1 MKIVAKFTLNIIL
14 VLQVLLLFLF
24 LFDERIQLPVWLQVA
39 GRLHPLVLHL
49 PIGLIIFLIVLLFFR
64 NQFKKKSFNRLTF
77 FCLLLIS
84 LSASFSALFGLFLSL
99 QGDYG
104 AEQLQQHKVGGVVLS
119 FMCYFLLVGYGYA
132 KRRKVIIYVGTA
144 ITLSALLFTGHTG
157 SVLTHGENFLFA
169 PMMKA
174 SIKEISLET
183 SSLYQ
188 IAVEP
193 IFEKKCFSCHN
204 EGKSKGGLI
213 MTSVDKFKK
222 GGKKGVEWVVGNPD
236 SSRLIQYIH
245 LPLADD
251 GHMPPDG
258 KPQLTAT
265 EIFVLE
271 SWIKSGADF
280 EKLLAEYSDTDT
292 LKSWVIIQGIPKKE
306 LEPENLYDFKAVS
319 QSVIDKL
326 NTPYCSVFPL
336 YQNSPAL
343 QADFFIRASFKIGT
357 LESLM
362 EIKDQL
368 VVLNLSKMP
377 LSDSDLK
384 IISQF
389 KNLEKLNL
397 NFTDI
402 IGDGLI
408 ELKSLTK
415 LQSLS
420 LSGTAVDNQ
429 NVESV
434 ISLPELKELFIWDTK
449 ITKEQSEEWQRKY
462 PTVKIVQQ
470 LFDDPTILQLSKPI
484 LVNEGII
491 KRDEPIQLKHA
502 MPGVKIV
509 YTLNGTQPDSLKGL
523 IYEKPIAVNETV
535 KLKAIACRDGWYC
548 SDLLTITNFVEG
560 FRPIKVEL
568 QAPADKKYPGLGAVS
583 LTDGRKGFTDVLREP
598 AWLGFR
604 ENNFEAG
611 FDFGITPPTLKKIV
625 LSYGNSIGGYLFPPT
640 EVEVWGGTDKEHLA
654 LVKKFKTE
662 MPKGY
667 EPQRVEALGVEFEP
681 AAHSYY
687 KIVAKP
693 LSKLPEWHSGKGQK
707 GWFFIDEVFFY

>member
-14 VLQVLLLFLF
+14 VLQVLLLFILF
-24 LFDERIQLPVWLQVA
+24 FDEQIQLSVWLQVA

-49 PIGLIIFLIVLLFFR
+49 PIGFLLFLVVMLFFR
-64 NQFKKKSFNRLTF
+64 NQFRKKSFNRLTF
-77 FCLLLIS
+77 ICLMLVS

-104 AEQLQQHKVGGVVLS
+104 AEQLQQHKIGGVVLS
-119 FMCYFLLVGYGYA
+119 FLCYFLLVGYGYA

-144 ITLSALLFTGHTG
+144 ITMSALLFTGHTG
-157 SVLTHGENFLFA
+157 SVLTHGENFVFA

-183 SSLYQ
+183 SSVYQ

-222 GGKKGVEWVVGNPD
+222 GGKKGIEWVPGNPD
-236 SSRLIQYIH
+236 SSRLVKYIH

-251 GHMPPDG
+251 DHMPPDG

-265 EIFVLE
+265 EIFILE

-280 EKLLAEYSDTDT
+280 EKLLTKYSDTDS
-292 LKSWVIIQGIPKKE
+292 LKNWVTIRGIPKNE
-306 LEPENLYDFKAVS
+306 SEPEKTYGFSAVP

-326 NTPYCSVFPL
+326 NTPYCTVSPL
-336 YQNSPAL
+336 YQNSAAL
-343 QADFFIRASFKIGT
+343 QADFFIRASFKIST
-357 LESLM
+357 LESLS

-384 IISQF
+384 TISQF

-397 NFTDI
+397 NFTNI
-402 IGDGLI
+402 IGSGLSD
-408 ELKSLTK
+408 LKALTK
-415 LQSLS
+415 LQSIS

-434 ISLPELKELFIWDTK
+434 LSLPELKELFIWDTK
-449 ITKEQSEEWQRKY
+449 VTEEQCKVWQQKY
-462 PTVKIVQQ
+462 PAIKIVQR
-470 LFDDPTILQLSKPI
+470 LFNDPTILQLSKPI
-484 LVNEGII
+484 LINEGII
-491 KRDEPIQLKHA
+491 RQGESIQLKHA

-509 YTLNGTQPDSLKGL
+509 YTLDGTEPDSVRGMV
-523 IYEKPIAVNETV
+523 YEKPIAVNETV

-548 SDLLTITNFVEG
+548 SELLTVTNFVEG
-560 FRPIKVEL
+560 FKPGSAEL
-568 QAPADKKYPGLGAVS
+568 LTPVDKQYPGLGAAS
-583 LTDGRKGFTDVLREP
+583 LTDGRKGFTDVLKEP

-604 ENNFEAG
+604 ENDFEAG
-611 FDFGITPPTLKKIV
+611 FDFGTTPPTIKKIV
-625 LSYGNSIGGYLFPPT
+625 LSYGSNLGSYLFPPA
-640 EVEVWGGTDKEHLA
+640 EVEVWGGKNKDQLTLLKQI
-654 LVKKFKTE
+654 KTE
-662 MPKGY
+662 LPTGY
-667 EPQRVEALGVEFEP
+667 GPQRVEAFGIDIETQTF
-681 AAHSYY
+681 SYY
-687 KIVAKP
+687 KIIAKP
-693 LSKLPEWHSGKGQK
+693 VDKLPDWHSGKGKK
-707 GWFFIDEVFFY
+707 GWIFIDEVFFY